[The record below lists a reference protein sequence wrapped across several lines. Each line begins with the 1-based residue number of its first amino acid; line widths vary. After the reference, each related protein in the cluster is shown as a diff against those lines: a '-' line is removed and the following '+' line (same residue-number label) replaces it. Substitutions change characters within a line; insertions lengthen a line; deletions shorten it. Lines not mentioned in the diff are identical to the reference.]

1 MNDTQRADARVAAYL
16 ECIALVREAVR
27 CQRSQMAAHNKSDAW
42 HKEHPEHDH
51 PESLDLGEWYR
62 RAGAA
67 VDVLD
72 GTEEA

>member
-16 ECIALVREAVR
+16 DCVLLVREAVR

-42 HKEHPEHDH
+42 HKAHPEHDH
-51 PESLDLGEWYR
+51 PEALDLTTWYT
-62 RAGAA
+62 RANAV

-72 GTEEA
+72 GTEA